1 MDPVLA
7 AFGLC
12 WMCAAAL
19 LGLSLG
25 VRHDA
30 WLGKLAA
37 LAENGRLLE
46 YHREFIDYRSRVTV
60 HAHAFLFS
68 VVCVAV
74 SVVPKGPTFGP
85 RLADALAWTFIAGTV
100 TWSIGAMA
108 RFRPLMALGDF
119 AFLAALLATAFGLLR
134 GLPWP

>member
-1 MDPVLA
+1 MDPVLT

-19 LGLSLG
+19 FGLSLG

-30 WLGKLAA
+30 WLARLAA
-37 LAENGRLLE
+37 LAEGGRLEE

-74 SVVPKGPTFGP
+74 SVVPKGPAFGP
-85 RLADALAWTFIAGTV
+85 RLADALAWAFIAATAI
-100 TWSIGAMA
+100 WSIGAMA
-108 RFRPLMALGDF
+108 RFRPLMALGDLV
-119 AFLAALLATAFGLLR
+119 FLAALLSTAFGLLR
-134 GLPWP
+134 ALP